1 VQDWTKSSFK
11 EETVSEIFDI
21 AKQVSKEHNIPLE
34 KVTEALAEAIK
45 LAINRKYGEEVDARV
60 EIDNEN
66 EEFNVY
72 VKKKVVKNPVYENE
86 ISLQDARKIKKSAKI
101 GDYVEEKIDAKS
113 LGRIAVTSIKN
124 VISKL
129 FREIEKHSAYEEYK
143 NYIGKLIVGE
153 VWSIGA
159 YNDVVVDFK
168 NAIGILPKKEQ
179 GVNDK
184 YVVGENVRAYVLDVL
199 EEPKGVKL
207 ILSRTHPGFVKE
219 LFKKEVPEVKDGSV
233 EIKAVAREP
242 SRRTKVAVYSKDSR
256 IDPIGT
262 CVGSKGVR
270 IAAIVKEL
278 GDEKIDVIKWSANP
292 SIYIR
297 NAMSPAKVIS
307 VDIDED
313 LKRARVYVDDEEYS
327 MAIGKGGV
335 NAKLVAKLTG
345 YNIDIVKISEK
356 EQLEKGGDTGETASF
371 EAEEASS

>member
-1 VQDWTKSSFK
+1 MN
-11 EETVSEIFDI
+11 EIFDI
-21 AKQVSKEHNIPLE
+21 AKQVSKEHDIPLE
-34 KVTEALAEAIK
+34 KFVEALSDAMKVAI
-45 LAINRKYGEEVDARV
+45 IRKYGEDTDVRV
-60 EIDNEN
+60 ETDIKDEI
-66 EEFNVY
+66 FSVFI
-72 VKKKVVKNPVYENE
+72 KKKVVKNPIKDSE
-86 ISLQDARKIKKSAKI
+86 IGLEDAKTIDINAKL
-101 GDYVEEKIDAKS
+101 GSYVEERIDAKS

-129 FREIEKHSAYEEYK
+129 FRDIEKHSAYEEYK
-143 NYIGKLIVGE
+143 NYIGKIIVGE
-153 VWSIGA
+153 VWSIGS
-159 YNDVVVDFK
+159 YNDVVIDFK

-179 GVNDK
+179 GINDK
-184 YVVGENVRAYVLDVL
+184 YIVGENVRAYVLDVL
-199 EEPKGVKL
+199 EEAKGVKL

-270 IAAIVKEL
+270 ISVIVKEL

-297 NAMSPAKVIS
+297 NAMSPAKVMSI
-307 VDIDED
+307 DIDEE
-313 LKRARVYVDDEEYS
+313 LKRAKVYVDDEEYS
-327 MAIGKGGV
+327 MAIGKSGV

-345 YNIDIVKISEK
+345 YNIDIVRTSEK
-356 EQLEKGGDTGETASF
+356 EEENNYTETYTDIVS
-371 EAEEASS
+371 E

>member
-1 VQDWTKSSFK
+1 MN
-11 EETVSEIFDI
+11 EIFDI
-21 AKQVSKEHNIPLE
+21 AKQVSKDHNIPLE
-34 KVTEALAEAIK
+34 DVVNALGEAIK
-45 LAINRKYGEEVDARV
+45 TAIVRKYGEDVETRIDVDM
-60 EIDNEN
+60 EN

-72 VKKKVVKNPVYENE
+72 VKRKVVENPRYESE
-86 ISLQDARKIKKSAKI
+86 INLEDARKIKKNASI

-124 VISKL
+124 VISRL

-143 NYIGKLIVGE
+143 NYIGKIIVGE

-168 NAIGILPKKEQ
+168 NAIGILPRKEQ
-179 GVNDK
+179 GINDR
-184 YVVGENVRAYVLDVL
+184 YIVGENVRAYVLDVL

-242 SRRTKVAVYSKDSR
+242 SKRTKVAVYSKDSR

-356 EQLEKGGDTGETASF
+356 EENQENAEPQGESF
-371 EAEEASS
+371 SP

>member
-1 VQDWTKSSFK
+1 M
-11 EETVSEIFDI
+11 SEIFDI
-21 AKQVSKEHNIPLE
+21 AKQISKEHDIPLE
-34 KVTEALAEAIK
+34 RVLMSLSDAMKMAI
-45 LAINRKYGEEVDARV
+45 LRKYGEETKIRVDV
-60 EIDNEN
+60 DIDNEV
-66 EEFNVY
+66 FDVF
-72 VKKKVVKNPVYENE
+72 VAKKVSKNPKNENE
-86 ISLQDARKIKKSAKI
+86 ISLAEAREIDSSAKI
-101 GDYVEEKIDAKS
+101 GDIVEEKIDAKN

-124 VISKL
+124 VIAKL
-129 FREIEKHSAYEEYK
+129 FRDVEKHSAYEEYK
-143 NYIGKLIVGE
+143 NYIGKIIVGE

-159 YNDVVVDFK
+159 YNDVIVDFK

-179 GVNDK
+179 GINDK
-184 YVVGENVRAYVLDVL
+184 YIVGENVRAYVLDVL
-199 EEPKGVKL
+199 EESKGVKL

-219 LFKKEVPEVKDGSV
+219 LFKKEVPEVKDNSV

-313 LKRARVYVDDEEYS
+313 LKRAKVYVEDEEYS
-327 MAIGKGGV
+327 MAIGKAGV
-335 NAKLVAKLTG
+335 NAKLAAKLTG
-345 YNIDIVKISEK
+345 YNIDIIKNSDKIDGVEV
-356 EQLEKGGDTGETASF
+356 GEVFSADSDV
-371 EAEEASS
+371 SV

>member
-1 VQDWTKSSFK
+1 M
-11 EETVSEIFDI
+11 SEIFNI
-21 AKQVSKEHNIPLE
+21 AKQISKDHDVPLE
-34 KVTEALAEAIK
+34 RVLMSLSDAMKSAI
-45 LAINRKYGEEVDARV
+45 LRKYGEDI
-60 EIDNEN
+60 EIRIDVNID
-66 EEFNVY
+66 EEIFDVFIG
-72 VKKKVVKNPVYENE
+72 KQVVKTPRNDAQLSLKEAAE
-86 ISLQDARKIKKSAKI
+86 INKDAKL
-101 GDYVEEKIDAKS
+101 GDIIEEKIDAKS

-129 FREIEKHSAYEEYK
+129 FRDIEKHSAYEEYK
-143 NYIGKLIVGE
+143 EYVGKIIVGE

-159 YNDVVVDFK
+159 YNDVIVDFK

-179 GVNDK
+179 GINDK

-199 EEPKGVKL
+199 EEAKGVKL

-219 LFKKEVPEVKDGSV
+219 LFKKEVPEVKDNSV

-297 NAMSPAKVIS
+297 NAMSPAKVLS

-313 LKRARVYVDDEEYS
+313 LKRAKVYVDDEEYS
-327 MAIGKGGV
+327 MAIGKAGV
-335 NAKLVAKLTG
+335 NAKLAAKLTG
-345 YNIDIVKISEK
+345 YNIDIIKNSDKMDNEGYSV
-356 EQLEKGGDTGETASF
+356 
-371 EAEEASS
+371 EEFPIDDDVSV

>member
-1 VQDWTKSSFK
+1 MNEV
-11 EETVSEIFDI
+11 FDI
-21 AKQVSKEHNIPLE
+21 AKQVSKEHNISLE
-34 KVTEALAEAIK
+34 RFIESLSDAIK
-45 LAINRKYGEEVDARV
+45 VAIIRKYGEDTQIRIDTDIDK
-60 EIDNEN
+60 EI
-66 EEFNVY
+66 FSVFI
-72 VKKKVVKNPVYENE
+72 KKKVVKNAARGNE
-86 ISLQDARKIKKSAKI
+86 ISLEDAKKINKKAKI
-101 GDYVEEKIDAKS
+101 GDLIEEEIDAKS

-129 FREIEKHSAYEEYK
+129 FRDVEKHSAYEEYK
-143 NYIGKLIVGE
+143 NYIGKIIVGE
-153 VWSIGA
+153 VWSIGS

-179 GVNDK
+179 GINDK
-184 YVVGENVRAYVLDVL
+184 YIVGESVRAYVLDVL
-199 EEPKGVKL
+199 EEAKGVKL

-270 IAAIVKEL
+270 ISVIVKEL

-297 NAMSPAKVIS
+297 NAMSPAKVLSI
-307 VDIDED
+307 DIDEE
-313 LKRARVYVDDEEYS
+313 LKRAKVYVDDEEYS
-327 MAIGKGGV
+327 MAIGKSGV

-345 YNIDIVKISEK
+345 YNIDIVRISDK
-356 EQLEKGGDTGETASF
+356 EGF
-371 EAEEASS
+371 EASAENDVLSEHEDLEGV

>member
-1 VQDWTKSSFK
+1 MN
-11 EETVSEIFDI
+11 EIFNI
-21 AKQVSKEHNIPLE
+21 AKQISSEHDIPIERVLMSLSDAM
-34 KVTEALAEAIK
+34 KSAI
-45 LAINRKYGEEVDARV
+45 LRKYGEDVGIRVDV
-60 EIDNEN
+60 NIDDEI
-66 EEFNVY
+66 FNVY
-72 VKKKVVKNPVYENE
+72 IERKVVKNPRNDSE
-86 ISLQDARKIKKSAKI
+86 ISIDEAKNI
-101 GDYVEEKIDAKS
+101 DEHTEEGSTVEEMIDAKS

-124 VISKL
+124 VIAKL
-129 FREIEKHSAYEEYK
+129 FRDVEKHSAYEEYK
-143 NYIGKLIVGE
+143 YYIGNMIVGE

-159 YNDVVVDFK
+159 YNDVIVDFK

-179 GVNDK
+179 GINDK
-184 YVVGENVRAYVLDVL
+184 YIVGENVRSYVLDVL
-199 EEPKGVKL
+199 EEAKGVKL

-219 LFKKEVPEVKDGSV
+219 LFKKEVPEVKDNSV

-297 NAMSPAKVIS
+297 NAMSPAKVVS

-313 LKRARVYVDDEEYS
+313 MRRAKVYVDDDEYS
-327 MAIGKGGV
+327 MAIGKAGV
-335 NAKLVAKLTG
+335 NAKLAAKLTG
-345 YNIDIVKISEK
+345 YNIDIIKVSNKEGNEEFSENY
-356 EQLEKGGDTGETASF
+356 
-371 EAEEASS
+371 SSDDDFSV

>member
-1 VQDWTKSSFK
+1 MNN
-11 EETVSEIFDI
+11 IFDI
-21 AKQVSKEHNIPLE
+21 AKQVSKEHDIPLE
-34 KVTEALAEAIK
+34 KFIEALSDAIRV
-45 LAINRKYGEEVDARV
+45 AIIRKYGEDTQIRIDTD
-60 EIDNEN
+60 IDNEV
-66 EEFNVY
+66 FGVFI
-72 VKKKVVKNPVYENE
+72 KKKVVKDAQRGNE
-86 ISLQDARKIKKSAKI
+86 INLEDAKKLDKKAKL

-129 FREIEKHSAYEEYK
+129 FRDVEKHSAYEEYK

-153 VWSIGA
+153 VWSIGT

-179 GVNDK
+179 GINDK
-184 YVVGENVRAYVLDVL
+184 YIVGENVRAYVLDVL

-270 IAAIVKEL
+270 ISVIVKEL

-297 NAMSPAKVIS
+297 NAMSPAKVLSI
-307 VDIDED
+307 DIDEE
-313 LKRARVYVDDEEYS
+313 LKRAKVFVDDEEYS
-327 MAIGKGGV
+327 MAIGKAGV

-345 YNIDIVKISEK
+345 YNIDIVRISDK
-356 EQLEKGGDTGETASF
+356 EGF
-371 EAEEASS
+371 EAVADDSNIFSEQESMEDV

>member
-1 VQDWTKSSFK
+1 MDK
-11 EETVSEIFDI
+11 IFDI
-21 AKQVSKEHNIPLE
+21 ARQVSKEHNIPLD
-34 KVTEALAEAIK
+34 KFIEALSDAIK
-45 LAINRKYGEEVDARV
+45 VAVSRKYGEDTQIRIEANPETEVFSV
-60 EIDNEN
+60 FI
-66 EEFNVY
+66 
-72 VKKKVVKNPVYENE
+72 KKKVVENPTKGNE
-86 ISLQDARKIKKSAKI
+86 IGLKEAKTIDKKAKI
-101 GDYVEEKIDAKS
+101 GDFVEEEIDAKS

-129 FREIEKHSAYEEYK
+129 FRDVEKHSAYEEYK
-143 NYIGKLIVGE
+143 NYIGKIIVGE
-153 VWSIGA
+153 VWSIGS
-159 YNDVVVDFK
+159 YNDVVIDFK

-179 GVNDK
+179 GINDK
-184 YVVGENVRAYVLDVL
+184 YIVGENVRAYVLDVL

-270 IAAIVKEL
+270 ISVIVKEL

-307 VDIDED
+307 IDIDEEM
-313 LKRARVYVDDEEYS
+313 KRAKVYVDDEEYS
-327 MAIGKGGV
+327 MAIGKSGV

-345 YNIDIVKISEK
+345 YNIDILKISEK
-356 EQLEKGGDTGETASF
+356 EGY
-371 EAEEASS
+371 EENYSSDIFSE

>member
-1 VQDWTKSSFK
+1 M
-11 EETVSEIFDI
+11 SEIFNI
-21 AKQVSKEHNIPLE
+21 AKQISKEHDIPLE
-34 KVTEALAEAIK
+34 RVLMSLSDAMKTAI
-45 LAINRKYGEEVDARV
+45 LRKYGDDVPLRVDV
-60 EIDNEN
+60 SI
-66 EEFNVY
+66 
-72 VKKKVVKNPVYENE
+72 ENE
-86 ISLQDARKIKKSAKI
+86 IFDVYVGKTVAKKPKNDKEISLKDALLIDENAKI
-101 GDYVEEKIDAKS
+101 GDIVEDKIDAKS

-129 FREIEKHSAYEEYK
+129 FRDVEKHTAYEEYK
-143 NYIGKLIVGE
+143 HYIGSIIVGE

-159 YNDVVVDFK
+159 YNDVIVDFK

-179 GVNDK
+179 GINDK
-184 YVVGENVRAYVLDVL
+184 YVVGENVRAYVLEVL
-199 EEPKGVKL
+199 EEAKGVKL

-313 LKRARVYVDDEEYS
+313 LKRAKVYVEDEEYS
-327 MAIGKGGV
+327 MAIGKAGV
-335 NAKLVAKLTG
+335 NAKLAAKLTG
-345 YNIDIVKISEK
+345 YNIDIIKNSDRID
-356 EQLEKGGDTGETASF
+356 GDVVADEFLADSDV
-371 EAEEASS
+371 SV

>member
-1 VQDWTKSSFK
+1 M
-11 EETVSEIFDI
+11 SEIFDI
-21 AKQVSKEHNIPLE
+21 AKQVSSEHDMQIGRFI
-34 KVTEALAEAIK
+34 EALSDAIK
-45 LAINRKYGEEVDARV
+45 FAILRKYGEDTEIRV
-60 EIDNEN
+60 ETDIEN
-66 EEFNVY
+66 EIFKVFI
-72 VKKKVVKNPVYENE
+72 KKRVVKNAVNNNE
-86 ISLQDARKIKKSAKI
+86 ISLEEAKEIDKDAKI
-101 GDYVEEKIDAKS
+101 GSFIEEEVDAKN

-129 FREIEKHSAYEEYK
+129 FRDTEKHQAYDEYK
-143 NYIGKLIVGE
+143 SYTGKIIVGE

-159 YNDVVVDFK
+159 YNDVIVDFK

-179 GVNDK
+179 GINDK
-184 YVVGENVRAYVLDVL
+184 YIVGETVRAYVIDVL

-219 LFKKEVPEVKDGSV
+219 LFKKEVPEVKDENV

-270 IAAIVKEL
+270 ISAIVKEL

-313 LKRARVYVDDEEYS
+313 LKRAKVYVDDDEYS
-327 MAIGKGGV
+327 MAIGKAGV
-335 NAKLVAKLTG
+335 NAKLAAKLTG
-345 YNIDIVKISEK
+345 YNIDIIKISDKTDEDSLN
-356 EQLEKGGDTGETASF
+356 ELQEDIDIYS
-371 EAEEASS
+371 

>member
-1 VQDWTKSSFK
+1 MN
-11 EETVSEIFDI
+11 EIFDI
-21 AKQVSKEHNIPLE
+21 AKQVSKEHDIPLE
-34 KVTEALAEAIK
+34 KFVEALSDAMKVAI
-45 LAINRKYGEEVDARV
+45 IRKYGEDTDVRV
-60 EIDNEN
+60 ETDIKDEI
-66 EEFNVY
+66 FSVFI
-72 VKKKVVKNPVYENE
+72 KKKVVKNPIKDSE
-86 ISLQDARKIKKSAKI
+86 IGLEDAKTIDINAKL
-101 GDYVEEKIDAKS
+101 GSYVEERIDAKS

-129 FREIEKHSAYEEYK
+129 FRDIEKHSAYEEYK
-143 NYIGKLIVGE
+143 NYIGKIIVGE
-153 VWSIGA
+153 VWSIGS
-159 YNDVVVDFK
+159 YNDVVIDFK

-179 GVNDK
+179 GINDK
-184 YVVGENVRAYVLDVL
+184 YIVGENVRAYVLDVL
-199 EEPKGVKL
+199 EEAKGVKL

-270 IAAIVKEL
+270 ISVIVKEL

-297 NAMSPAKVIS
+297 NAMSPAKVMSI
-307 VDIDED
+307 DIDEE
-313 LKRARVYVDDEEYS
+313 LKRAKVYVDDEEYS
-327 MAIGKGGV
+327 MAIGKSGV

-345 YNIDIVKISEK
+345 YNIDIVRTSEK
-356 EQLEKGGDTGETASF
+356 EEENNYTGTYTDIVSE
-371 EAEEASS
+371 